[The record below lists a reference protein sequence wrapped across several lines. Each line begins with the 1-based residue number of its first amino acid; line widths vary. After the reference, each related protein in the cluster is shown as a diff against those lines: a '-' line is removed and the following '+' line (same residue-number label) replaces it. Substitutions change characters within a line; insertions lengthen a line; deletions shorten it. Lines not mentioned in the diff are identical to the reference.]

1 MSDTE
6 NDHGRNVDGTF
17 RPGHKLGFQPGNPG
31 RPKGVSQRDLIRHIA
46 DELAQGNKSYRELMI
61 DTGFVRAINGESD
74 VAWVYLMRM
83 LDETAHEIDLRIR
96 AIISTDPAVDMTGFR
111 LAIVPTNGTNGNGNG
126 KHLESTDDS
135 TDA

>member
-6 NDHGRNVDGTF
+6 NKPERNPKGWF
-17 RPGHKLGFQPGNPG
+17 EPGNTIGKLGG

-96 AIISTDPAVDMTGFR
+96 AIISTEPAIDMAGFR
-111 LAIVPTNGTNGNGNG
+111 LAIVPTN
-126 KHLESTDDS
+126 
-135 TDA
+135 